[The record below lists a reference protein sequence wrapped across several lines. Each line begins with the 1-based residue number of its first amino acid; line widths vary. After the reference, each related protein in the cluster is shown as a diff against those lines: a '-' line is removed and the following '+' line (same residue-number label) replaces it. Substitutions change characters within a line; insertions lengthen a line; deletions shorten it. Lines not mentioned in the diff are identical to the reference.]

1 MTVRD
6 GFSWT
11 AESWGTALRST
22 PLSQVADHFFTTRQ
36 LRLRGPSEEADWAT
50 TAATIG
56 VEPRYLLRLNQVHGR
71 QAVVV
76 RRDDPA
82 ARDRLIAAASED
94 GRAGRPE
101 ADILVSDDPAVA
113 LAIQVAD
120 CAPLLMA
127 DRRSGA
133 VAGVH
138 AGWRGTVARAA
149 AAAIE
154 VLRTRVRDNARGPG
168 GRPRSEHRRLLLRGR
183 AGPDRGVRGGR
194 VPRGDRSV
202 VLAGRRAARCGST
215 CGRRTRDQLVAAG
228 VRPDDIHQSG
238 LCTASH
244 PQWFA
249 SYRRDGPGTGRI
261 AAVIR
266 TCLAVRS
273 TPSRG
278 SPGGP
283 LPC

>member
-1 MTVRD
+1 MTPRD

-11 AESWGTALRST
+11 MESWGMALRSA

-36 LRLRGPSEEADWAT
+36 LRLRGPSEEADWAAA
-50 TAATIG
+50 AATIG
-56 VEPRYLLRLNQVHGR
+56 VEPRCLLRLNQVHGR

-82 ARDRLIAAASED
+82 SRDRLMAAASGD

-149 AAAIE
+149 AAAVD
-154 VLRTRVRDNARGPG
+154 VLRNEFGTAPEDLAIALGPSIG
-168 GRPRSEHRRLLLRGR
+168 
-183 AGPDRGVRGGR
+183 ACCYAVGPDVVAAFEAGGFRAEIDRWFSRDRNGVLRL
-194 VPRGDRSV
+194 D
-202 VLAGRRAARCGST
+202 LWAAN
-215 CGRRTRDQLVAAG
+215 RDQLVAAG

-249 SYRRDGPGTGRI
+249 SYRRDGSGTGRI
-261 AAVIR
+261 AAVIKAR
-266 TCLAVRS
+266 R
-273 TPSRG
+273 
-278 SPGGP
+278 
-283 LPC
+283 